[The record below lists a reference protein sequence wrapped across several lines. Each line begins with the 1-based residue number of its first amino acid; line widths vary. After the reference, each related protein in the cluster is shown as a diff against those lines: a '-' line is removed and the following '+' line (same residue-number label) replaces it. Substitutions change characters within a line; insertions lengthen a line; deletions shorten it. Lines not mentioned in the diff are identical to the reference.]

1 MLIYIMSYLL
11 AYLYLNRKGWD
22 IFTRIISTLNAL
34 QCVYMVSKNLFN
46 AKMFDLYYVA
56 DETSLNSLYIFSTYL
71 VIDGIFIMP
80 DFSSQFNPQIF
91 LSLLHHFLGSLGIY
105 LIASNQKGFFLG
117 FYFAFTEVSTPLL
130 NVLWVWKNPTL
141 LKMFFY
147 LFTACRIFTIPIL
160 LLYLQINKSAIQ
172 SLTPLNRF
180 MSFYGSYSLILL
192 NLIWF
197 YYLRKKVSN
206 LQIQKTNKKEINK
219 TLENESSDENGIRDV
234 GERFT

>member
-1 MLIYIMSYLL
+1 MLIYIISYLL

-22 IFTRIISTLNAL
+22 IFTRIVSTINAL
-34 QCVYMVSKNLFN
+34 QCVYMVSKNIFN

-56 DETSLNSLYIFSTYL
+56 DEASLNSLYLFSTYL

-80 DFSSQFNPQIF
+80 DFSSKFNPQIF

-172 SLTPLNRF
+172 SLTPLNCF
-180 MSFYGSYSLILL
+180 MSFYGSYALILL

-206 LQIQKTNKKEINK
+206 LQIQKSNKKETQKEI
-219 TLENESSDENGIRDV
+219 NESANENGIRDV